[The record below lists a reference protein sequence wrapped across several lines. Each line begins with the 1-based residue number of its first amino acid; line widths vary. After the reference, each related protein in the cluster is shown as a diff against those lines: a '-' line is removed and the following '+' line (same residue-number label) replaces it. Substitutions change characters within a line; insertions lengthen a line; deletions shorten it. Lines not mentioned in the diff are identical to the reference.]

1 MENGENMDE
10 NTSKRPNPVKLGDKV
25 RIGKVWYTIGF
36 SSAFDF
42 NKALMRYKDRS
53 DIPDDELISL
63 TDATGYPYEFKLS
76 IVWDAVLAQQAKK

>member
-1 MENGENMDE
+1 
-10 NTSKRPNPVKLGDKV
+10 
-25 RIGKVWYTIGF
+25 
-36 SSAFDF
+36 
-42 NKALMRYKDRS
+42 MRYKDRS